1 MKFAA
6 IRYQRFTVTAK
17 PFLLGATAALIVAF
31 WLFRAAAFA
40 FSFWLVVAATAFF
53 VFTAATAASTTL
65 VNVAVCDLFFSRR
78 ANFLDRHVEV
88 EVLARERVV
97 TIDSD
102 IVVFDFNHTNRDRA
116 LIGVGLELHPGLK
129 IFDALKTLLR
139 HDLLQCWIDLAIA
152 IFWIDAHFC
161 SLTNELTCEGSL
173 EAWNDVTMTVKI
185 DHWLSR
191 LGLINHSSFI
201 IFKGV
206 VHCDYC
212 AICDLHNL

>member
-1 MKFAA
+1 MC
-6 IRYQRFTVTAK
+6 YERFTITAR
-17 PFLLGATAALIVAF
+17 PFLLRATAALLSSF
-31 WLFRAAAFA
+31 WLFGAAAFA

-53 VFTAATAASTTL
+53 VFTAAAAASTTL
-65 VNVAVCDLFFSRR
+65 VNVAVRDLFFSRC

-97 TIDSD
+97 AIDGD

-116 LIGVGLELHPGLK
+116 LVSVSLKLHAGLK
-129 IFDALKTLLR
+129 VFNTLKTLLG
-139 HDLLQCWIDLAIA
+139 HNLLQCWIDLAIA

-161 SLTNELTCEGSL
+161 SLANELTCKGSL
-173 EAWNDVTMTVKI
+173 EAWNDVTMTVEI

-191 LGLINHSSFI
+191 LGLINQSSFV

-212 AICDLHNL
+212 AVCDLHNL

>member
-1 MKFAA
+1 MANLA
-6 IRYQRFTVTAK
+6 LSAQASPCWQV
-17 PFLLGATAALIVAF
+17 PLLRATAALIVTF
-31 WLFRAAAFA
+31 WFFGAAAFA

-53 VFTAATAASTTL
+53 GFTATTAATATL
-65 VNVAVCDLFFSRR
+65 VNVAMRYLLFSRR

-88 EVLARERVV
+88 EVLARERVIAV
-97 TIDSD
+97 DSD

-116 LIGVGLELHPGLK
+116 LVSVGLKLHACLK
-129 IFDALKTLLR
+129 VFNTLKTLLG

-161 SLTNELTCEGSL
+161 SLANELTCEGSL
-173 EAWNDVTMTVKI
+173 EAWNNVTMTVEI

-191 LGLINHSSFI
+191 LRLINQISFI

-212 AICDLHNL
+212 TVCDLHNL